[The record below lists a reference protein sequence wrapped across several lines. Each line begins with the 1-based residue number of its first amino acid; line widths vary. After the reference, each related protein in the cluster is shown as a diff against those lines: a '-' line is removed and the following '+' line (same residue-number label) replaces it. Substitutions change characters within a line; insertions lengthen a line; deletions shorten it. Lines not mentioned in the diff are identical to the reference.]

1 MGVWKK
7 PIYAFNLLSTT
18 DKTFH
23 FYFCTEAELE
33 AKVRRIA
40 QVEVLKH
47 QMQIKKELEDRDQAM
62 RNVVNTSVKKSQLDI
77 ESLRDNMNYQASMT

>member
-1 MGVWKK
+1 M
-7 PIYAFNLLSTT
+7 
-18 DKTFH
+18 
-23 FYFCTEAELE
+23 
-33 AKVRRIA
+33 RRIA

-77 ESLRDNMNYQASMT
+77 ESLRDNMNY